1 MPRLYRRQP
10 DSSQLPTPRIFTRVF
25 CEPGTLVDT
34 VGFYR
39 SLTGQPIDMDMDVP
53 EAGLHIVAVGG
64 FLIIELDRATRPDA
78 IATAATVLVTDL
90 DQAVADR
97 VAAGAEVIQE
107 RRSAPVGAGARLRH
121 PDGLIVEY
129 VEHRPSQH
137 DVPQPGEAFR

>member
-1 MPRLYRRQP
+1 
-10 DSSQLPTPRIFTRVF
+10 
-25 CEPGTLVDT
+25 
-34 VGFYR
+34 
-39 SLTGQPIDMDMDVP
+39 MDMDVP

-78 IATAATVLVTDL
+78 TATAATVLVADL
-90 DQAVADR
+90 DQTVAER

-121 PDGLIVEY
+121 PDGLIAEY

-137 DVPQPGEAFR
+137 DVSQPGEAFR